1 MPPKY
6 KPGGRTFP
14 PKIKPTSLPPQTL
27 NSIPGAES
35 ASTSTSN
42 SLDREAEDKF
52 EVELCWCIQQLQ
64 TALDSGKLTEK
75 QTLDTSKTLN
85 VLKSNTAPLIKKR
98 QFMRTTFGDYRTK
111 MANEQKK
118 LGKTSTQV
126 KFTPSTNDNKKSIFL
141 RKAAATDAHPKPIET
156 KNTTGFRILPSDNNS
171 FKFNFSDPQV

>member
-14 PKIKPTSLPPQTL
+14 LKNKPTSLPPQTL

-35 ASTSTSN
+35 ASTPSTSN

-64 TALDSGKLTEK
+64 SALDSGKLTEK
-75 QTLDTSKTLN
+75 QILDTSKTLN

-118 LGKTSTQV
+118 LGKTATQV
-126 KFTPSTNDNKKSIFL
+126 KFTPSPNDNKKSIFL
-141 RKAAATDAHPKPIET
+141 RKAAATDAHPKPLET
-156 KNTTGFRILPSDNNS
+156 ANTTGFRILSSDNS
-171 FKFNFSDPQV
+171 FKFNFSNPQV